1 MLHPV
6 LGAAESAPVYDIPE
20 TALPFVPR
28 LPCLKGVIVVMMLI
42 VMVPGRFLEWI
53 ALFIPSLID
62 RKDPP

>member
-20 TALPFVPR
+20 TALPFVQR

-53 ALFIPSLID
+53 ALFIPSRID